1 MLISTYTHLGK
12 LYLKQNKFDLAEQ
25 MLKKAISIT
34 KSDILRYSQAQM
46 ILGDCLAKQKNF
58 EQAIQYYEDAFSK
71 LQDRGLAVYERK
83 LLVRICRYWRT
94 RNSMKYRT
102 YVDLLFETDL
112 KLDGYEYDFR
122 IELEGGHIDDSLQ
135 TL

>member
-1 MLISTYTHLGK
+1 
-12 LYLKQNKFDLAEQ
+12 
-25 MLKKAISIT
+25 
-34 KSDILRYSQAQM
+34 
-46 ILGDCLAKQKNF
+46 
-58 EQAIQYYEDAFSK
+58 
-71 LQDRGLAVYERK
+71 
-83 LLVRICRYWRT
+83 
-94 RNSMKYRT
+94 MKYRT